1 MIKFV
6 FPPELGAFS
15 PFILERH
22 EIISFIKNQK
32 ISLMN
37 KRIITLVA
45 VVIAIVLLFV
55 FLPKSNDEQLTV
67 LSAKVKQGDFECVV
81 TVSGELL
88 AENSVKVKLPNELLS
103 GRSYV
108 YSIKITDM
116 VEEGTYV
123 DSGDYVAS
131 LDHSAIQ
138 EQIDERQESLDLKL
152 EDLIETKMDTNFILI
167 NIRNELVTLKDR
179 VEEKELI
186 LGQSIYESPA
196 IQRQA
201 EIDLERAK
209 RELDQEKRNYELQ
222 KVKAE
227 QRLSQLNYSI
237 RRTQRELEDFHKIF
251 ESLNIKAE
259 RPGII
264 IYRRDRTGSKIQVGS
279 IVDRYHPEIAEL
291 PDLSSMIS
299 RTYVNEVD
307 ISKIMEGQPVTV
319 GIDAFPD
326 IFFTGEVINV
336 SNIGQ
341 SVPGKNTKVFEVDVR
356 IFEQDELLRPSMTTS
371 NAILTSKTE
380 DALYIPLDALYVQ
393 DSINYVFL
401 SRQNVKQVVVPG
413 DANENHVVIKKGL
426 KKGQRILLN
435 PPHDE
440 ADLPLTGED
449 ILKDELSEKA
459 KE

>member
-1 MIKFV
+1 
-6 FPPELGAFS
+6 
-15 PFILERH
+15 
-22 EIISFIKNQK
+22 
-32 ISLMN
+32 MN